1 MNEKYQ
7 KSSAYREADLWDS
20 MRNQNDRNYR
30 RVLKKQRAKVAKR
43 NGAK

>member
-1 MNEKYQ
+1 MNENYQ
-7 KSSAYREADLWDS
+7 KSSAYREYDLWGS

-30 RVLKKQRAKVAKR
+30 RVLKKQRAKAAKR

>member
-1 MNEKYQ
+1 MNENYQ
-7 KSSAYREADLWDS
+7 KSSAYREADLWES

-30 RVLKKQRAKVAKR
+30 RVLKKQRAKAAKR